1 MKALAAACGFLLLVG
16 CSADRIERGV
26 FHSRKGYEV
35 RLPAGGWL
43 VAPGG
48 KADLELRREGAPPA
62 GMLADA
68 TCEGRPLRRPLGV
81 LARHLF
87 FGLADRSEETSH
99 ETVVRGRP
107 AIRSLV
113 RGRLDGALV
122 AVEAVV
128 VKDERC
134 VYDFVYV
141 APAAHFEA
149 GRGDFRS
156 FVESFAVGA
165 EP

>member
-1 MKALAAACGFLLLVG
+1 MKALAAACALLLLGG
-16 CSADRIERGV
+16 CSADRIERGM

-35 RLPAGGWL
+35 KLPAGAWL

-48 KADLELRREGAPPA
+48 KADLELRREGAAPG

-68 TCEGRPLRRPLGV
+68 TCEGRPPRRPLGV
-81 LARHLF
+81 LARHLL
-87 FGLADRSEETSH
+87 FGLADRSEAESH
-99 ETVVRGRP
+99 ETVVQGRP
-107 AIRSLV
+107 AVRSLV

-134 VYDFVYV
+134 VYDFLYV

-156 FVESFAVGA
+156 FVESFAVRR